1 MRVLPALALS
11 GALMLGAC
19 QNPDGSVNVPATLAL
34 GAGAAIAGVAI
45 ASASDD
51 RRGHRRRD
59 YGYQDRRRYDGY
71 GYGRP
76 AYGYG
81 YGLPAYGYGYGR
93 PHEYRRW

>member
-11 GALMLGAC
+11 GALFLGAC

-45 ASASDD
+45 ASAADD
-51 RRGHRRRD
+51 RRSYRRRD
-59 YGYQDRRRYDGY
+59 YGYHDRRQHYGY
-71 GYGRP
+71 GYGR
-76 AYGYG
+76 
-81 YGLPAYGYGYGR
+81 PAYGYGYGR